1 MAILNDESREITF
14 KLVYTGT
21 PMAGKTS
28 NLAWIHQR
36 LDNSARSDLITLA
49 TMSDRTLFFDFLAV
63 ESVLINGYRSRFQLY
78 TVPGQANYNATR
90 QIVLRGADG
99 LVFVADSD
107 PRRAADNLAA
117 WHALHQHLAA
127 NRTHPDSL
135 PIVLQ
140 YNKRDLPDALP
151 RAAMDQSFRSSA
163 QDLTV
168 CEASATS
175 GTGVFNT
182 LNSLARLVVS
192 RFHSL
197 HSRVP
202 AAL

>member
-107 PRRAADNLAA
+107 PRRAPDNLSA

-163 QDLTV
+163 PPLTV
-168 CEASATS
+168 TEASATS

>member
-127 NRTHPDSL
+127 NRTHPGSL

-140 YNKRDLPDALP
+140 YNKRDLPNALP
-151 RAAMDQSFRSSA
+151 REVMDQSFRSSA

-197 HSRVP
+197 HSRAT

>member
-28 NLAWIHQR
+28 NLSWIHQR

-127 NRTHPDSL
+127 NRTHPGSL

-140 YNKRDLPDALP
+140 YNKRDLPNALP
-151 RAAMDQSFRSSA
+151 RDVMDQSFRSSA
-163 QDLTV
+163 PHLTV

-197 HSRVP
+197 HTRVP

>member
-127 NRTHPDSL
+127 NRTHPGSL

-140 YNKRDLPDALP
+140 YNKRDLPNALP
-151 RAAMDQSFRSSA
+151 RDVMDQSFRSSA

>member
-36 LDNSARSDLITLA
+36 LDSSARSDLITLA

-107 PRRAADNLAA
+107 PRRAPDNLAA

-163 QDLTV
+163 PHLTV
-168 CEASATS
+168 TEASATS

>member
-127 NRTHPDSL
+127 NRTHPGSL

-140 YNKRDLPDALP
+140 YNKRDLPNALP
-151 RAAMDQSFRSSA
+151 REVMDQSFRSSA

>member
-28 NLAWIHQR
+28 NLSWIHQR

-127 NRTHPDSL
+127 NRTHPGSL

-140 YNKRDLPDALP
+140 YNKRDLPNALP
-151 RAAMDQSFRSSA
+151 REVMDQSFRSSA

>member
-1 MAILNDESREITF
+1 
-14 KLVYTGT
+14 
-21 PMAGKTS
+21 MAGKTS

-36 LDNSARSDLITLA
+36 LDSSARSDLITLA

-107 PRRAADNLAA
+107 PRRAPDNLAA

-163 QDLTV
+163 PPLTV
-168 CEASATS
+168 TEASATS

-197 HSRVP
+197 HSRAT